1 MSEMLLSWSLCSTK
15 LSKEWFEDSS
25 SEEEVDENSHCHRCE
40 RRRENG
46 GGSGKVGPMVE
57 LTVKITS
64 VKVAGLS
71 PPMRACVC
79 AKFGHGASPISLNT
93 SSSRQLKK
101 KGKGKV
107 KNWRERPV
115 RARARANANAP
126 FHRTLPGELSRKII
140 VAKIVSSGVI
150 VDRVT

>member
-25 SEEEVDENSHCHRCE
+25 SSKEVDDNSHRHRRE

-46 GGSGKVGPMVE
+46 RGIRKVGPMVE

-64 VKVAGLS
+64 VEVAGLS
-71 PPMRACVC
+71 PTLRARVC
-79 AKFGHGASPISLNT
+79 AKFGHGAVPISLDT
-93 SSSRQLKK
+93 SLSRQSSK

-107 KNWRERPV
+107 KN
-115 RARARANANAP
+115 
-126 FHRTLPGELSRKII
+126 
-140 VAKIVSSGVI
+140 
-150 VDRVT
+150 